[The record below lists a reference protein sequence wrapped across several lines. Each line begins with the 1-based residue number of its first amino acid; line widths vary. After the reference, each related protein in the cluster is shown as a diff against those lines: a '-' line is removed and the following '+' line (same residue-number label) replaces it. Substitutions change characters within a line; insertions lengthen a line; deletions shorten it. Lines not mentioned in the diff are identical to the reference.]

1 MNRGR
6 GKERGVDLAVA
17 LAVQSLAMAVFVRQW
32 CCFKRWRERPFFS
45 SPLFS
50 FFLFCC
56 VSHHLFI
63 ISVSSF
69 FFQSPMSFLPSV
81 FHSLLSTTFSPLCT
95 GFVVV
100 VLLSLVHSGGFT
112 VVFSLFFSVTPRL
125 YFSFC
130 TLFFFS

>member
-1 MNRGR
+1 MVLFQTV
-6 GKERGVDLAVA
+6 ERETVLLFPSVF
-17 LAVQSLAMAVFVRQW
+17 LLSLLL
-32 CCFKRWRERPFFS
+32 CFS
-45 SPLFS
+45 SPLYHLC
-50 FFLFCC
+50 FF
-56 VSHHLFI
+56 
-63 ISVSSF
+63 F

-100 VLLSLVHSGGFT
+100 VLLSLVYSGGFT
-112 VVFSLFFSVTPRL
+112 VVFSLFSSVTPRL